1 MTPLLQVKKLKVSFK
16 HHFKK
21 IDAVRE
27 VSFNLFPK
35 ETVAI
40 VGESGCGKSVL
51 IKAILKLFS
60 SSALIQAEKIL
71 YGELDLNLLTE
82 RELQK
87 IRGKEI
93 GVIFQDPMTSLNPT
107 MKIGDQIL
115 ENILLHKES
124 ISFQEAKNE
133 VLNLLTLVGITDP
146 NIRYYQYPHEL
157 SGGMRQRVM
166 IAIALAPSPKILIAD
181 EPTTALDVTI
191 QAQILSLLK
200 KIQETRGTSI
210 LLITHDLSIVA
221 GFCDKVMVMYAGK
234 IVEVSDTA
242 SLFKDPKHP
251 YTIKLL
257 KSLPRLDIQS
267 NTFLETIAGVPPD
280 LSNELKGCSFA
291 PRCFAT
297 MEVCT
302 RFSPPSFALQQRE
315 CACWL
320 LDPRATGVKK

>member
-1 MTPLLQVKKLKVSFK
+1 MTPLLQVNKLKVSFK

-27 VSFNLFPK
+27 VSFDLFPK

-60 SSALIQAEKIL
+60 SSASIQAEKIL
-71 YGELDLNLLTE
+71 YGELDLNLMTE
-82 RELQK
+82 KELQK

-115 ENILLHKES
+115 ENILLHKGS
-124 ISFQEAKNE
+124 ISFQDAKNE
-133 VLNLLTLVGITDP
+133 VLNLLALVGITDAA
-146 NIRYYQYPHEL
+146 IRYNQYPHEL

-257 KSLPRLDIQS
+257 KSLPRLDVQP
-267 NTFLETIAGVPPD
+267 NTFLQAIAGVPPD
-280 LSNELKGCSFA
+280 LSTEMQGCSFA

-302 RFSPPSFALQQRE
+302 RFSPPSFRLEKRE

-320 LDPRATGVKK
+320 LDPRAPGVKQ

>member
-27 VSFNLFPK
+27 VSFDLLPK
-35 ETVAI
+35 QTVAI

-60 SSALIQAEKIL
+60 SSASIQAEKIL
-71 YGELDLNLLTE
+71 YGGLDLNLLTE
-82 RELQK
+82 QELQK

-124 ISFQEAKNE
+124 TSFQEAKNE
-133 VLNLLTLVGITDP
+133 VLNLLALVGITDP
-146 NIRYYQYPHEL
+146 AIRYYQYPHEL

-257 KSLPRLDIQS
+257 KSLPRLDVQP
-267 NTFLETIAGVPPD
+267 NTFLQAIGGVPPD
-280 LSNELKGCSFA
+280 LSTEIQGCSFA

-302 RFSPPSFALQQRE
+302 RFCPPSFGLDQRE

-320 LDPRATGVKK
+320 LDPRATRVKQ